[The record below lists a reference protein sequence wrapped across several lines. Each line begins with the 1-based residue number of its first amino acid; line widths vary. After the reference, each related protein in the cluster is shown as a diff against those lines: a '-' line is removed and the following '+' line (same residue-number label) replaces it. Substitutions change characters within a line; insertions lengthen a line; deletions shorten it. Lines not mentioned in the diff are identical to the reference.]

1 MTGNSANPP
10 KQPESFFS
18 IQRLYL
24 KDVSFETP
32 HSPAIFREEWQP
44 NVDFELQIL
53 HQKLNDDAYEVVIA
67 GTATATVNKKVA
79 FLAEV
84 KQAGIFTL
92 KNLPEEQIP
101 LLLNIVC
108 PNILFPYFR
117 ETISSLTVR
126 GTFPQLTL
134 DPINFEAL
142 YQQRLAQEQ
151 NTANREEK
159 DPEEN
164 TTIQ

>member
-1 MTGNSANPP
+1 MTNKASHNATEEKN
-10 KQPESFFS
+10 ESVFS
-18 IQRLYL
+18 IQRIYL
-24 KDVSFETP
+24 KDCSFETP
-32 HSPAIFREEWQP
+32 AGAAIFREEWQP
-44 NVDFELQIL
+44 NVDFELQIT
-53 HQKLNDDAYEVVIA
+53 HTKLADDVYEIVVA
-67 GTATATVNKKVA
+67 GTATASIKKQVA

-92 KNLPEEQIP
+92 KNLPHEQIP

-117 ETISSLTVR
+117 ETISNLTVR

-142 YQQRLAQEQ
+142 YQQRLAQEAAEG
-151 NTANREEK
+151 NKGTK
-159 DPEEN
+159 
-164 TTIQ
+164 TIQ